1 MQSIQ
6 KSSTP
11 ELVVREVLR
20 SIKSGEMQP
29 GEKLPPERELAKI
42 LGVGRSSVREAISA
56 MVLVGYFDVTQGK
69 GIYLKKDIPSPY
81 VLSSQLSDVL
91 EAFWIF
97 DLIEV
102 REILECNIVQL
113 AAQRAGAKDIKRLES
128 CINDMENYA
137 EGINIFYEADFKF
150 HIALAEASANE
161 VMPEMLKLIV
171 EKAHNHY
178 SKFLPDT
185 LCRPTYAIQTA
196 KEIVNFIQQG
206 DFESAMHKMRD
217 HLRIVQTEL
226 TRIMPEVYNQK
237 NNKKNVFY

>member
-6 KSSTP
+6 KTSTP
-11 ELVVREVLR
+11 ELVVREILR

-69 GIYLKKDIPSPY
+69 GIFLKKDIPTPY
-81 VLSSQLSDVL
+81 VFSSQLSDVL
-91 EAFWIF
+91 EAFWVF

-113 AAQRAGAKDIKRLES
+113 TTERAGAKEINKLKGFILEMQNYS
-128 CINDMENYA
+128 ENINN
-137 EGINIFYEADFKF
+137 FYNADFKF
-150 HIALAEASANE
+150 HIALAEATKNE
-161 VMPEMLKLIV
+161 VMPELLKLIV

-185 LCRPTYAIQTA
+185 LCRPDHAIKTA
-196 KEIVNFIQQG
+196 NEIVNAVQERDMEKAIQ
-206 DFESAMHKMRD
+206 KMRE

-226 TRIMPEVYNQK
+226 KRIMPEVYNQK
-237 NNKKNVFY
+237 SSKKNLLY

>member
-11 ELVVREVLR
+11 ELVVREILH
-20 SIKSGEMQP
+20 SIKSGEMKP
-29 GEKLPPERELAKI
+29 GQKLPPERELAKI

-69 GIYLKKDIPSPY
+69 GIFLKKDIPTPY
-81 VLSSQLSDVL
+81 VFSSQLSDVL

-102 REILECNIVQL
+102 REIMECNIVQL
-113 AAQRAGAKDIKRLES
+113 ATERAGEKDIGKLNGY
-128 CINDMENYA
+128 ILDMENYS
-137 EGINIFYEADFKF
+137 EDINNFYDADFEF
-150 HIALAEASANE
+150 HIALAEATKNE
-161 VMPEMLKLIV
+161 VMPELLKLIV

-178 SKFLPDT
+178 TKFLPDT
-185 LCRPTYAIQTA
+185 LCRPDHAIKTAREIVASIQERDFEKSTA
-196 KEIVNFIQQG
+196 K
-206 DFESAMHKMRD
+206 MRE

-226 TRIMPEVYNQK
+226 KRIMPEVYNQK
-237 NNKKNVFY
+237 SSKKNLLY